1 MLLGRVQSHRGLAC
15 SCQGRRST
23 SLTQGWCPIDHF
35 PESTARASKKD
46 SSMGEDSEK
55 STKEKSSSTKA
66 SSSSKHVEKDYATDS
81 ATTTPSSAIAATDGS
96 SIVVQ
101 PGEGVASIAARAGI
115 SVDELQRLNP
125 DHMTNGYWFA
135 NPGDVVKVQ

>member
-1 MLLGRVQSHRGLAC
+1 
-15 SCQGRRST
+15 
-23 SLTQGWCPIDHF
+23 
-35 PESTARASKKD
+35 
-46 SSMGEDSEK
+46 MGEDSEK
-55 STKEKSSSTKA
+55 STKEKSSSTIA

-81 ATTTPSSAIAATDGS
+81 AVTTPSSATAATDGS

-101 PGEGVASIAARAGI
+101 PGSIVVQPGEGAASIAARAGI

>member
-1 MLLGRVQSHRGLAC
+1 
-15 SCQGRRST
+15 
-23 SLTQGWCPIDHF
+23 
-35 PESTARASKKD
+35 
-46 SSMGEDSEK
+46 
-55 STKEKSSSTKA
+55 
-66 SSSSKHVEKDYATDS
+66 
-81 ATTTPSSAIAATDGS
+81 

-101 PGEGVASIAARAGI
+101 PGEGAASIAARAGI

>member
-1 MLLGRVQSHRGLAC
+1 
-15 SCQGRRST
+15 
-23 SLTQGWCPIDHF
+23 
-35 PESTARASKKD
+35 
-46 SSMGEDSEK
+46 MGEDSEK

-66 SSSSKHVEKDYATDS
+66 SSSSEHVEKGYATDS
-81 ATTTPSSAIAATDGS
+81 AATTPSSATAATDGS

-101 PGEGVASIAARAGI
+101 PGEGAASIAARAGI